1 MALDVEQ
8 IVRRE
13 VVVDASQQRCFDV
26 FTTGFDSWWP
36 RASHHIGQADAAEV
50 AIEPRVGGRWFERGV
65 DGSECTWGHVL
76 AWEPPHRIRLAWQ
89 LDAQWQFDPD
99 ETTAT
104 FVDVEFTPLGDGT
117 TRVEVTHTGFERA
130 VDGATIAAGVAAEG
144 GWGSLLELYAA
155 ELSRA

>member
-13 VVVDASQQRCFDV
+13 VVVEASQQRCFDV

-36 RASHHIGQADAAEV
+36 RESHHIGDADATEV
-50 AIEPRVGGRWFERGV
+50 AIEPRVGGRWLERGV

-76 AWEPPHRIRLAWQ
+76 AWEPPSRIRLAWQ
-89 LDAQWQFDPD
+89 LNAQWQFDPD
-99 ETTAT
+99 EDVAT
-104 FVDVEFTPLGDGT
+104 FVEVTFTPLDDGS
-117 TRVEVTHTGFERA
+117 TRVEVTHSGFERA
-130 VDGATIAAGVAAEG
+130 VDGAKIASGVAAEG